1 MGLVANGRVSG
12 QDESI
17 SANAFFPEILIN
29 DIRDIVKVDTSVT
42 DARLKQAVFEEII
55 DVNRLLAGLI
65 EPNSTLVKQS
75 TQSIGG
81 KTDKEILYF
90 SAVSNGVSAKV
101 CEKYR
106 GYDSSNTGN
115 KRAEDLTLTIDEYRR
130 NKHWAIQQLLQQN
143 QTTVE
148 LI

>member
-75 TQSIGG
+75 TQYIGG

-130 NKHWAIQQLLQQN
+130 NKHWAIQQLLHQN

>member
-130 NKHWAIQQLLQQN
+130 NKHWAIQQLLHQN